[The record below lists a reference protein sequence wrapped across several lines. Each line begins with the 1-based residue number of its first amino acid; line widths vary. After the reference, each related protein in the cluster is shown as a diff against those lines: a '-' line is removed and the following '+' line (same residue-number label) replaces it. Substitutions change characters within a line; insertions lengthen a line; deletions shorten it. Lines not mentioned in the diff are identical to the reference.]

1 MRRILAVLA
10 LISCS
15 PVFSAAQVVPTHF
28 RNEVVVGGLDAPVA
42 MEFMPDGRLLVA
54 EQLSARVRLIVNGAV
69 STTNPVFTVPNVITG
84 GEQGLL
90 GLALDPQFPQRPY
103 LYTHQTDAGGFVRL
117 SRWKLAGDLAFT
129 GDGHLTVDPATRRD
143 LIANAPNNA
152 SNHNGG
158 TLQFGPGG
166 YLFVSLGEDASACA
180 AQDVV
185 TLRGKILRLDVRKL
199 PDGPGSSWRAQI
211 APDDNP
217 FAASPDSNAKLVYA
231 NGLRNPFRFQ
241 VDAVGKRLVIGDV
254 GQSLFEELDL
264 LDATSDPG
272 VIPSGGGGVAGA
284 NFGWPWKEGDSD
296 FDVCAGSPPAMVAP
310 VAVFDRTAMA
320 SASLVSAGAY
330 RSSTP
335 DTTRWPVE
343 YHGNLFFSE
352 YYGGTLTR
360 LVPSGAGWVIPSAVP
375 GQPGATFWGTGFQR
389 ISDWRVGPDGSL
401 WYTRQYTSSFRNTGS
416 IGRIAWRGGAVAGV
430 TPPVTAGRALTLS
443 SRPAPARAGATI
455 VFDLD
460 ATAPSAPSAPPP
472 LRLYD
477 VRGRLVRTLD
487 APAGTG
493 GHFEVRWDGAGD
505 DGRPVASGLYW
516 ARIEHDGRTATCRI
530 ALLR

>member
-1 MRRILAVLA
+1 MRKTLVA
-10 LISCS
+10 LVCIACS
-15 PVFSAAQVVPTHF
+15 PVSSPAQVVPTHF
-28 RNEVVVGGLDAPVA
+28 ADELVVGGLDVPVA
-42 MEFMPDGRLLVA
+42 MEFLPDGRLLVA

-69 STTNPVFTVPNVITG
+69 STTNPVFTVPNVIAG

-103 LYTHQTDAGGFVRL
+103 LYTHQTDNGGFVRL
-117 SRWKLAGDLAFT
+117 SRWKIAGDLAFT

-143 LIANAPNNA
+143 LIADAPNNA

-158 TLQFGPGG
+158 TLHFGPGG
-166 YLFVSLGEDASACA
+166 YLFVSLGEDATPCA
-180 AQDVV
+180 AQDLV
-185 TLRGKILRLDVRKL
+185 TLRGKILRIDVRKL

-241 VDAVGKRLVIGDV
+241 VDAIGQRLVIADV
-254 GQSLFEELDL
+254 GQALYEELDL
-264 LDATSDPG
+264 LDATADPG
-272 VIPSGGGGVAGA
+272 VIPTDGRGIAGA

-296 FDVCAGSPPAMVAP
+296 YDVCVGSPPSIVAP
-310 VAVFDRTAMA
+310 VAVFDRTSMV

-360 LVPSGAGWVIPSAVP
+360 LVPQGAGWVIPPAVP
-375 GQPGATFWGTGFQR
+375 GQPNAKSWGTGFQR
-389 ISDWRVGPDGSL
+389 ISDWRVGRDGSL
-401 WYTRQYTSSFRNTGS
+401 WYTRQYKGSFRNTGA
-416 IGRIAWRGGAVAGV
+416 IGRIAWRGGAV
-430 TPPVTAGRALTLS
+430 TDVTAPAPPGRELVLS

-455 VFDLD
+455 SYALD
-460 ATAPSAPSAPPP
+460 APVSPP

-477 VRGRLVRTLD
+477 VRGRLVRTFD
-487 APAGTG
+487 APAGSSG
-493 GHFEVRWDGAGD
+493 RFELRWDGAGD
-505 DGRPVASGLYW
+505 DGRPVPSGLYW
-516 ARIEHDGRTATCRI
+516 ARIEHGGRVATCRI

>member
-1 MRRILAVLA
+1 MRKTLVALL
-10 LISCS
+10 LISCFPASS
-15 PVFSAAQVVPTHF
+15 PAQVVPTRF
-28 RNEVVVGGLDAPVA
+28 RDELVVGGLDVPVA
-42 MEFMPDGRLLVA
+42 MEFLPDGRLLVA

-90 GLALDPQFPQRPY
+90 GLAIDPQFPQRPY

-158 TLQFGPGG
+158 TMHFGPGG
-166 YLFVSLGEDASACA
+166 YLFVSLGEDAAACA

-185 TLRGKILRLDVRKL
+185 TLRGKILRIDVRKL

-241 VDAVGKRLVIGDV
+241 VDAVGQRLVIGDV
-254 GQSLFEELDL
+254 GQFLYEELDL
-264 LDATSDPG
+264 LDATADPG
-272 VIPSGGGGVAGA
+272 VIPTDGRGIAGA
-284 NFGWPWKEGDSD
+284 NFGWPWLEGDSPY
-296 FDVCAGSPPAMVAP
+296 DVCAGLQPASVAP
-310 VAVFDRTAMA
+310 VAVFDRSALV

-343 YHGNLFFSE
+343 YHGNLFYSE

-360 LVPSGAGWVIPSAVP
+360 LVPQGAGWVIPPAVA
-375 GQPGATFWGTGFQR
+375 GQPNATSWGTGFQR

-401 WYTRQYTSSFRNTGS
+401 WYTRQYASSFRNTGS
-416 IGRIAWRGGAVAGV
+416 IGRIAWRGGAVADV
-430 TPPVTAGRALTLS
+430 PPSATVGRAFVLS

-455 VFDLD
+455 AFDLD
-460 ATAPSAPSAPPP
+460 ASESSASP

-477 VRGRLVRTLD
+477 VRGRLVRTV
-487 APAGTG
+487 AVPAGSG

-505 DGRPVASGLYW
+505 DGRPVPSGLYW
-516 ARIEHDGRTATCRI
+516 ARIEHGGRTATCRI